1 MKHIGGKSFMKISR
15 LANAINESP
24 TLKLS
29 EEARLLKAKGEP
41 VIHLGIG
48 EPKNTAPPQAIS
60 FSNEKLKSGMIKYG
74 PTDGLPSLK
83 NAIIQYTEEN
93 YRRNVGPEN
102 IIVTNGAKQSLFNI
116 LYSVVEPEDE
126 VILLA
131 PYWVSYPEIVKIV
144 GGNPVVVFPED
155 GTFIPSMEAIEAAV
169 NTNTKAILMNSPNNP
184 SGAVYPQSLIS
195 ALVGLCEQKDIYLIA
210 DDIYH
215 QLVFDGNEAPS
226 VFGFTDK
233 EVDNSSI
240 TIVNGISKLYGMTGF
255 RIGWTVASRK
265 LVEVMTKIQSQ
276 MTSCPSIIS
285 QVAAEGALMGDQ
297 SVVEDLRRTIQN
309 NRNVLLEKMN
319 DFTDV
324 SLNKPS
330 GTFYALPD
338 FRAYNHNSRELA
350 EFILRKALVV
360 TIPGSDF
367 GMEGHL
373 RISYAGDE
381 QDVAEG
387 VERIRWALDPTYS
400 DEIFLGGQKIT
411 RDWI

>member
-1 MKHIGGKSFMKISR
+1 MKISR

-48 EPKNTAPPQAIS
+48 EPKNTAPTQAIS
-60 FSNEKLKSGMIKYG
+60 ISKEKLDTGMIKYG
-74 PTDGLPSLK
+74 PTSGMPSVK
-83 NAIIQYTEEN
+83 NAIINYTEEK
-93 YRRNVGPEN
+93 YRREVDPEN

-116 LYSVVEPEDE
+116 LYTIVEPADE

-144 GGNPVVVFPED
+144 GGKSVVVYPED
-155 GTFIPSMEAIEAAV
+155 GTFLPTLEAIEAAV
-169 NTNTKAILMNSPNNP
+169 SSKTKAILMNSPNNP
-184 SGAVYPQSLIS
+184 SGVVYPRSLIS
-195 ALVGLCEQKDIYLIA
+195 DLVGLCELKDIYLIA

-215 QLVFDGNEAPS
+215 QLVFDGIEAPP

-240 TIVNGISKLYGMTGF
+240 IIVNGISKLYGMTGF
-255 RIGWTVASRK
+255 RIGWTVAGRK
-265 LVEVMTKIQSQ
+265 LVKVMTKIQSQ

-285 QVAAEGALMGDQ
+285 QVAAEGALTGDQ
-297 SVVEDLRRTIQN
+297 TVVEDLRRTIQN
-309 NRNVLLEKMN
+309 NRNILLEKMN

-381 QDVAEG
+381 QDIAEG

-400 DEIFLGGQKIT
+400 DEIFMGGQKIT